1 MSTNYLASVPKLK
14 GRENYDVWTFAVEN
28 VLVLE
33 GMLHC
38 VKPVV
43 GTEIKPEDDAKA
55 RAKLCLTIDPALYVH
70 IKMTTTS
77 KELWDKLKS
86 LFDDSGFSRK
96 ISLLRHLI
104 SIRRENCED
113 MTTYVTQIVETSQ
126 RLSGTGFEITDQWI
140 GSLMLAGLPERF
152 SPMIM
157 AIEHSGIAITADVI
171 KTKLLDSEPL
181 ESMGKGMTSNETQN
195 TESAFASKWVKPK
208 PRHDKPIQSGNGG
221 KSMSNVTVTGGNK
234 NITCYKCK
242 SPGHYRN
249 QCPLLEK
256 SNKNKT
262 SNAFSAVFLSA
273 KYSKDEWYVDSGASA
288 HMTAIADWLEDV
300 SSPQTCPEIMIAN
313 NDKLQV
319 SCKGNVK
326 ISTRQGYDIIVKDVL
341 CIPNLTTNLLSVSQL
356 IKNNNSVSFSDN
368 QCMIYNSKKELVAVA
383 HLVEGVYKL
392 DLCYTP
398 LKTKCLLARDSAS
411 LWHRRLGH
419 INTND
424 LNKMKNGAVEGV
436 SYADSHEVTKSNCVV
451 CCEGKQSR
459 LPFPTGTR
467 ATKVLEIVHSD
478 VCGPME
484 TKSIGLSRYFLLF
497 VDDYTRMSFV
507 YFMKEK
513 NEVFKYFREFK
524 AMVEKQKNANIKIL
538 RTDNGGEY
546 CSKEMEDFLKSC
558 GIVHQKTN
566 SYTPEQN
573 GMSERNNRTIVERAR
588 CLIFDAKL
596 DKKFWAEAVSTAVY
610 LKNRSIASGLND
622 KTPYE
627 MWHGKK
633 PILSHLRIFGSP
645 VMVHVPKER
654 RTKWD
659 KKSQQ
664 HILVG
669 YSEHVK
675 GYRVYDPVK
684 NQVTTSRDVV
694 VMETTASGGISA
706 ATEATWCVEETL
718 PVPVGNDRSVGECSH
733 QERSESDIQD
743 SSDSESSQ
751 ITFHEADADE
761 TYVPEFSSTCSSPIV
776 SPEPEYRVLDRPKR
790 EIRKPARYN
799 QMSLLATT
807 DPELTVAAALSGP
820 EGIQWRQAM
829 DEELESFRK
838 NEVFELVDAPKGAT
852 IVKCRWVLKKKSK
865 SDGEVQYRAR
875 LVAKGFTQ
883 RQGLDYDETFS
894 PVVRHSTLRLL
905 FALSVKLGLD
915 ITHLDVKTAYLNG
928 HLKEDI
934 YMCAPEGY
942 VSEMA
947 GKVLKLHKA
956 VYGLKQSAFV
966 WYERVK
972 DVLCKNNFKNCI
984 QEPCIFTKLC
994 NDVKIIIALYVD
1006 DFLIFSNSKNET
1018 DKLKCILNSEF
1029 EIKDLGEV
1037 KHYLGMNVNV
1047 YKDCNKHEIVVDQQ
1061 QYIEELLLKFDMT
1074 DCRTADTP
1082 IESKLNVTK
1091 AEKCTPG
1098 INYQKLL
1105 GCLMYLAVMTRPDI
1119 AYSVSYLSQFNT
1131 CYSVEH
1137 FNYAK
1142 RILKYLKKTKMYC
1155 LKFSNEGESLQG
1167 FVDADWAS
1175 DSLDRKSYTGFCFVM
1190 SGTAV
1195 SWQSRKQR
1203 VTALSSTEA
1212 EYVAL
1217 SEACREAIYL
1227 RQLLYELTG
1236 SLITIR
1242 LNCDNQS
1249 ALKMVTNHQCHNR
1262 SKHIDVKHHFVRE
1275 VVNSGKL
1282 SVNYLSTNEM
1292 PADLL
1297 TKGLG
1302 TVKHYKFM
1310 EALGILK
1317 L

>member
-14 GRENYDVWTFAVEN
+14 GRENFDEWTFAVEN

-38 VKPVV
+38 VQPVV
-43 GTEIKPEDDAKA
+43 GKDIKPEDDAKA

-70 IKMTTTS
+70 IKTTKTS

-140 GSLMLAGLPERF
+140 GSLMLAGLPDKF
-152 SPMIM
+152 TPMIM
-157 AIEHSGIAITADVI
+157 AIEHSGIAITSDVI

-181 ESMGKGMTSNETQN
+181 ELMGKETQN
-195 TESAFASKWVKPK
+195 TEAAFASKWAKSK
-208 PRHDKPIQSGNGG
+208 PRAGNTDQSRNGR
-221 KSMSNVTVTGGNK
+221 KSIPVKVTDGNK
-234 NITCYKCK
+234 SNITCYKCK
-242 SPGHYRN
+242 NTGHYRN
-249 QCPLLEK
+249 QCPMLEK
-256 SNKNKT
+256 SSKNKS

-273 KYSKDEWYVDSGASA
+273 RYSKDEWYVDSGASV
-288 HMTAIADWLEDV
+288 HMTAVQSWLQEV
-300 SSPQTCPEIMIAN
+300 SSPKACSEIMIAN
-313 NDKLQV
+313 NEKLHV
-319 SCKGNVK
+319 VCKGNIE
-326 ISTRQGYDIIVKDVL
+326 ISTQQGYDITIKDVL
-341 CIPNLTTNLLSVSQL
+341 CVPSLTTNLLSVSQM
-356 IKNNNSVSFSDN
+356 IKNNNSVSFSNN
-368 QCMIYNSKKELVAVA
+368 QCLIHNAKNELVAVA
-383 HLVEGVYKL
+383 NLTDGVYKL
-392 DLCYTP
+392 NLRNTQV
-398 LKTKCLLARDSAS
+398 TKCLIARDNSL

-419 INTND
+419 INTKD

-436 SYADSHEVTKSNCVV
+436 DYKDSYEVTKSTCAV

-467 ATKVLEIVHSD
+467 ATEVLEIVHAD

-484 TKSIGLSRYFLLF
+484 TKSIGLSKYFLLL
-497 VDDYTRMSFV
+497 VDDYSRMSFV

-513 NEVFKYFREFK
+513 NEVYKYFREFK
-524 AMVEKQKNANIKIL
+524 SMVENQKNVNIKIL
-538 RTDNGGEY
+538 RTDNGGEF
-546 CSKEMEDFLKSC
+546 CSKEMEGFLKSF

-566 SYTPEQN
+566 PYSPEQN
-573 GMSERNNRTIVERAR
+573 GMSERNNRTIVEKAK
-588 CLIFDAKL
+588 CMLFDAKL

-610 LKNRSIASGLND
+610 LKNRSIASGLKD

-627 MWHGKK
+627 IWHDRK
-633 PILSHLRIFGSP
+633 PILSHIRIFGSP
-645 VMVHVPKER
+645 TMVHVPKER

-659 KKSQQ
+659 KKARK

-694 VMETTASGGISA
+694 VMESAVSEGMSTTGE
-706 ATEATWCVEETL
+706 TTWCVEEDLT
-718 PVPVGNDRSVGECSH
+718 VPVGNDRSVGVECP
-733 QERSESDIQD
+733 ERSELGTEENSDSD
-743 SSDSESSQ
+743 SSQTAFYE
-751 ITFHEADADE
+751 ADE
-761 TYVPEFSSTCSSPIV
+761 TYVPEYSSSSSSTV
-776 SPEPEYRVLDRPKR
+776 QSPEQIKFDRPKR
-790 EIRKPARYN
+790 VRRKPERYS
-799 QMSLLATT
+799 QTGLLATEDT
-807 DPELTVAAALSGP
+807 ELTVTEALRSP
-820 EGIQWRQAM
+820 ESEQWRKAM
-829 DEELESFRK
+829 DEEMESFRK
-838 NEVFELVDAPKGAT
+838 NEVFELIDPPKGAT
-852 IVKCRWVLKKKSK
+852 IVQCRWVLKKKIN
-865 SDGEVQYRAR
+865 SDNEVQYRAR

-883 RQGLDYDETFS
+883 KYGLDYCETFS

-905 FALSVKLGLD
+905 FAISVKLGLD
-915 ITHLDVKTAYLNG
+915 ITQLDVKTAYLNG
-928 HLKEDI
+928 HLKEEI
-934 YMCAPEGY
+934 YMCAPEGF
-942 VSEMA
+942 VSEMS
-947 GKVLKLHKA
+947 GKILKLKKA
-956 VYGLKQSAFV
+956 VYGLKQSALA
-966 WYERVK
+966 WYERIR
-972 DVLCKNNFKNCI
+972 DVLCKNNYKNCT
-984 QEPCIFTKLC
+984 QEPCIFTKMC
-994 NDVKIIIALYVD
+994 NDVKIIIAVYVD

-1018 DKLKCILNSEF
+1018 EKLKCILNSEF

-1037 KHYLGMNVNV
+1037 KRYLGMNISVQ
-1047 YKDCNKHEIVVDQQ
+1047 KDCNNYEITVDQQ

-1074 DCRTADTP
+1074 DCRTSDTP
-1082 IESKLNVTK
+1082 IENKLNVSK
-1091 AEKCTPG
+1091 AEKCVIG
-1098 INYQKLL
+1098 FSYQKLL

-1119 AYSVSYLSQFNT
+1119 MYSVSYLSQFNT

-1137 FNYAK
+1137 WNYAK
-1142 RILKYLKKTKMYC
+1142 RVLKYLKKTKMYC
-1155 LKFSNEGESLQG
+1155 LKFSSQGESLKG

-1190 SGTAV
+1190 SGSAV

-1203 VTALSSTEA
+1203 VIALSSTEA

-1217 SEACREAIYL
+1217 SEACREAVYL
-1227 RQLLYELTG
+1227 RELLYELTG
-1236 SLITIR
+1236 SLSTIR

-1249 ALKMVTNHQCHNR
+1249 ALKMATNHQCHNR
-1262 SKHIDVKHHFVRE
+1262 SKHVDVKHHFVRE
-1275 VVNSGKL
+1275 TVKSGKVE
-1282 SVNYLSTNEM
+1282 VNYLSTNEM

-1310 EALGILK
+1310 ESLGILK